1 MSELVFTNQ
10 EIERLKTK
18 EELEA
23 YLLEEHVNLDNIKA
37 KIQYE
42 VELAHLQFELQKL
55 QKWIN
60 KNKKRVVIIFEGR
73 DAAGKGGSIRRFKR
87 FLNPRSARVVA
98 LAKPSEIEQGQW
110 YFRRHMKELPNPG
123 EIVFFDRSWYNR
135 AVVEP
140 VMGFCKPEE
149 YNLFMQQ
156 VTEFEHMLY
165 EDGVQFIKLWF
176 SITKKEQTK
185 RFESRM
191 TNPLKQWKISP
202 VDLESRELWEE
213 YSHHIRQMFVRTH
226 TNFSPWIIIKTD
238 YKRVARLESI
248 RHVLSKFDY
257 DGKDIDDSSLYPDPN
272 VVHRFYR
279 SLFDDIYI
287 KENLKR

>member
-1 MSELVFTNQ
+1 MSDYLFTNEDIQ
-10 EIERLKTK
+10 HIKTK
-18 EELEA
+18 QELETF
-23 YLLEEHVNLDNIKA
+23 LLEKHVKLDPIRA
-37 KIQYE
+37 KIKYE
-42 VELAHLQFELQKL
+42 EELAHLQFELQKL

-98 LAKPSEIEQGQW
+98 LAKPSEIESGQW

-140 VMGFCKPEE
+140 VMGFCSDEE

-165 EDGVQFIKLWF
+165 EDGVHFIKLWF
-176 SITKKEQTK
+176 SITKKEQK
-185 RFESRM
+185 RRFDSRM

-202 VDLESRELWEE
+202 VDIKSRDLWDE
-213 YSHHIRQMFVRTH
+213 YSHHIRQMFVGTH
-226 TNFSPWIIIKTD
+226 TNFAPWIIVKTD
-238 YKRVARLESI
+238 VKRSARLASI
-248 RHVLSKFDY
+248 RHVLSQFDY
-257 DGKDIDDSSLYPDPN
+257 DGKDIDDSRLYPDPN
-272 VVHRFYR
+272 IVHRFYR
-279 SLFDDIYI
+279 SLFDDIYL
-287 KENLKR
+287 KENLTS